1 MNHNHELEFKTIIS
15 KDHYHHLLDNYVL
28 NDNIF
33 LQTNYY
39 FDTNDLLLS
48 SQSIVLRIRQKGDR
62 FYKLTVKSQQEG
74 NAFESHLLLNV
85 IQANKMIQEG
95 FLVEKFFPNIHAQV
109 HFIASIDNYR
119 ASMPYQQG
127 IMYIDRCEYC
137 GTVDYELEYEVTDYD
152 IGAYQFNTF
161 LNEHAIPKL
170 ATRRKSDRAFSC
182 SIENKK

>member
-85 IQANKMIQEG
+85 IQAKKMIQEG
-95 FLVEKFFPNIHAQV
+95 FSVEEFFPDIHAQV

-152 IGAYQFNTF
+152 IGANQFNTF
-161 LNEHAIPKL
+161 LNEHDIPKL

>member
-95 FLVEKFFPNIHAQV
+95 FSVEKFFSKHTC
-109 HFIASIDNYR
+109 S
-119 ASMPYQQG
+119 S
-127 IMYIDRCEYC
+127 
-137 GTVDYELEYEVTDYD
+137 
-152 IGAYQFNTF
+152 TF
-161 LNEHAIPKL
+161 HC
-170 ATRRKSDRAFSC
+170 FY
-182 SIENKK
+182 